1 MEIMEILNNGI
12 SFLEESLSSHDTVI
26 NCRERNRKFMWDHRW
41 IFGQQKMKI
50 NRTELSQGK
59 ILIMDSDIHEAKF
72 LNSMTT

>member
-41 IFGQQKMKI
+41 IFG
-50 NRTELSQGK
+50 
-59 ILIMDSDIHEAKF
+59 
-72 LNSMTT
+72 